1 MTELSAQRAKMPWL
15 YANSAR
21 MFVTNPSWKDGTNG
35 GGENS
40 SLFVLGDAI
49 RIHSTGSTQYKAP
62 INRMT
67 VGIRLM
73 REPRPWRVVAAAGWA
88 ADAAGISAHSFGR
101 SYGVSRWRSP
111 QS

>member
-1 MTELSAQRAKMPWL
+1 MSAQRAKMQWL
-15 YANSAR
+15 HANGAR

-35 GGENS
+35 AVENS
-40 SLFVLGDAI
+40 SLFVLVDTI

-62 INRMT
+62 ITRMT

-73 REPRPWRVVAAAGWA
+73 REPRRCRMVAAAGWA
-88 ADAAGISAHSFGR
+88 ADAAAISAHSFAT

-111 QS
+111 